1 MGELGILLSMFID
14 LYKEIIE
21 KYYDYCL
28 HALMVLENSICIA
41 PLLHFLFFFSFPTP
55 SKRVAIA
62 EKLTLT
68 PKQVKDWFAK
78 ECRTTPEDQL
88 SRNPLLKATLRLFAS
103 SHGEHG
109 LPEELENLRP
119 TYDWCLPF
127 DENTFDTL
135 GGRKLRDVEVELI
148 RQMMLFSTGNTII
161 VAIIGTNSI
170 RKGIIH

>member
-1 MGELGILLSMFID
+1 M
-14 LYKEIIE
+14 
-21 KYYDYCL
+21 
-28 HALMVLENSICIA
+28 
-41 PLLHFLFFFSFPTP
+41 HFFFFFSFPTP
-55 SKRVAIA
+55 SRRVAIA

-68 PKQVKDWFAK
+68 PKQVKSWFAK
-78 ECRTTPEDQL
+78 EYQNTPEDLL
-88 SRNPLLKATLRLFAS
+88 SRHPSIKATFRIFAS

-127 DENTFDTL
+127 DEHTFDTE
-135 GGRKLRDVEVELI
+135 GGRKLRDVEVEFI
-148 RQMMLFSTGNTII
+148 KQMMLFSTGNTII